1 MVCRYKNHEHSHT
14 GPSCVHA
21 SWYTGTHVCCM
32 CEWQQVPAAAAARE
46 EQYLCEMV
54 MRPVTDA
61 DDTRGVHTV
70 TVTVTVT
77 VTDTGSQLGAP

>member
-1 MVCRYKNHEHSHT
+1 
-14 GPSCVHA
+14 
-21 SWYTGTHVCCM
+21 M

-70 TVTVTVT
+70 TVTVT
-77 VTDTGSQLGAP
+77 DTGSQLASTVLMLLQKYWWQ